1 MATVVVAASA
11 QADLYGLI
19 LTHSLPASTV
29 IRVRT
34 ALRPLGAFPALGPAL
49 GGRWQGFRFILG
61 PWPWMIVMYQHDE
74 ANDRVSVVAIQ
85 DSRSV
90 RSATAQR

>member
-11 QADLYGLI
+11 QADLYSLI
-19 LTHSLPASTV
+19 LTHSLPPSTA

-34 ALRPLGAFPALGPAL
+34 AIRPLSVFPALGPAL
-49 GGRWQGFRFILG
+49 GGRWRRFRFILG
-61 PWPWMIVMYQHDE
+61 PWPWMIVVYQYDE
-74 ANDRVSVVAIQ
+74 ASDRVSVVAIQ
-85 DSRSV
+85 DSRFA

>member
-19 LTHSLPASTV
+19 LTHSLPPSTV

-34 ALRPLGAFPALGPAL
+34 ALRPLSAFPALGPAL

-61 PWPWMIVMYQHDE
+61 PWPWMVVVYQYDE
-74 ANDRVSVVAIQ
+74 ASDSVSVVAIQ
-85 DSRSV
+85 DSRSG